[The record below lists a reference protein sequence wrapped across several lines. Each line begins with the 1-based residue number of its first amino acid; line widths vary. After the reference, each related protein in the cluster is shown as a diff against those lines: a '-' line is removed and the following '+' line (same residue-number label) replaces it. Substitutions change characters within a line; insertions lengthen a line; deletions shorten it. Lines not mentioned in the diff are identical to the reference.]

1 MRTIAERPR
10 SRALRIALVG
20 TGTGVG
26 KTHVACALLSCWS
39 RRAAAVGLKPV
50 ETGISPRGQARTA
63 GVSSGA
69 SDQERLIWAA
79 RMFHVKQR
87 GHDKR
92 QPNATEAPLRSLY
105 AFADPISPHLA
116 ARQAGVRID
125 LGVIERWVRAHASA
139 VTIIETAG
147 GLFSPLGYGAT
158 NLELAQTL
166 RADAVILV
174 ALDRLGVLHELTT
187 TLALAAA
194 RGGPPLGL
202 VLSTPAKKDAS
213 TGRNATEIEALGI
226 AHPIAVFPRASH
238 QAVAT
243 VEAARRVI
251 TWIESGGSS
260 SSAAAL
266 P

>member
-50 ETGISPRGQARTA
+50 ETGISPRGQARSA
-63 GVSSGA
+63 VSSGA
-69 SDQERLIWAA
+69 SDQERLIRAA

-87 GHDKR
+87 DPNRR

-213 TGRNATEIEALGI
+213 TGRNAAEIEALGI
-226 AHPIAVFPRASH
+226 AHPIAVFPRASNH
-238 QAVAT
+238 DVVT

-260 SSAAAL
+260 STRAAL